1 MKLAIQSRERAG
13 HAFLMSIIGV
23 LLGSVAFAQS
33 DTAIIDDA
41 EISVTI
47 LATNLGDFVSSEAG
61 PLTPQGEFSFGA
73 FVEVGE
79 KAILFDTG
87 WTPRNVLENAEMLG
101 VDLSRAE
108 DVVLS
113 HHHYDHVGGL
123 EILRSEL
130 TSRNPNAISRVHV
143 AKGMF
148 SSRPE
153 PDGREDNLMVGIRQ
167 RLEADGVTFI
177 VHEEPSEIFPGIWV
191 SGPIPR
197 VNDERNFPVGPS
209 WMIREED
216 QVVADTVPESQV
228 LVIQAAN
235 GPVVIT
241 GCGHAGLINS
251 LEHAGAFT
259 GRTPKTA
266 LGGFHLYGASDDVMS
281 WTAERIKDMDLQYL
295 LGAHCTGVEKQFTL
309 RQLTGIDQADS
320 RVGSVGTVFDGE
332 KGIIPGFSNN

>member
-1 MKLAIQSRERAG
+1 MAIQTRERAG
-13 HAFLMSIIGV
+13 HTFLMSVIGV
-23 LLGSVAFAQS
+23 LLGSFAFAQS
-33 DTAIIDDA
+33 DKAIVDDH

-47 LATNLGDFVSSEAG
+47 LATNLGDYVSSDAG
-61 PLTPQGEFSFGA
+61 PMTPQGEFSFGA
-73 FVEVGE
+73 FVEVGD

-101 VDLSRAE
+101 IDLSRAE

-130 TSRNPNAISRVHV
+130 VSRNPNAISRVHV

-177 VHEEPSEIFPGIWV
+177 VHEEPSEIFRGIWV

-209 WMIREED
+209 WVIIEEG
-216 QVVADTVPESQV
+216 QVVADIVPESQV
-228 LVIQAAN
+228 LVLQAAN
-235 GPVVIT
+235 GPVAIVVCQFIE
-241 GCGHAGLINS
+241 L
-251 LEHAGAFT
+251 
-259 GRTPKTA
+259 P
-266 LGGFHLYGASDDVMS
+266 
-281 WTAERIKDMDLQYL
+281 L
-295 LGAHCTGVEKQFTL
+295 LAYCVEKLQ
-309 RQLTGIDQADS
+309 I
-320 RVGSVGTVFDGE
+320 
-332 KGIIPGFSNN
+332 